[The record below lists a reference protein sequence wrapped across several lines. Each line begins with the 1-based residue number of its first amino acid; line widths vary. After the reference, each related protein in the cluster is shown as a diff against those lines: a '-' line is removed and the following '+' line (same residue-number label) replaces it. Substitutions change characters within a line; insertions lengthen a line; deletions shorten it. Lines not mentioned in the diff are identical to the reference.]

1 MFAISEKVMAGFS
14 GSARNN
20 FDQRAYAFV
29 VEHFPD
35 VLAVRGQDGIRR
47 LIVAGQNRAELS
59 GCRTE
64 QEIMTFMLLQL
75 LLGERFD
82 IEPGLQHAIAPL
94 YAPEIEASVKLDEV
108 IGRLGG
114 AAPAHVNG

>member
-1 MFAISEKVMAGFS
+1 
-14 GSARNN
+14 
-20 FDQRAYAFV
+20 
-29 VEHFPD
+29 
-35 VLAVRGQDGIRR
+35 
-47 LIVAGQNRAELS
+47 
-59 GCRTE
+59 
-64 QEIMTFMLLQL
+64 MTFMLLQL